1 MILKSKCKLYLQ
13 IALKCSRKCSCYFK
27 GLKPTRYW
35 SLLLFAFIQWSHALF
50 TGSKYNT
57 LDWEMVSSLFI
68 HNITS
73 PLLCFTYKKYGIKH
87 YRSKYF
93 EIFIYFSTPCVPSW
107 FSSRGRFTYLQ
118 HSRNAIFSLRYR
130 GAQLSLQILSLIYKI
145 KIIISIIGKK
155 CEQLKL

>member
-13 IALKCSRKCSCYFK
+13 IALKRSRTCSCYFK

-57 LDWEMVSSLFI
+57 LDWEMVSSSLFI

-93 EIFIYFSTPCVPSW
+93 EIFMYFSTPCVPSW

-118 HSRNAIFSLRYR
+118 HREMRSSPYGIEV
-130 GAQLSLQILSLIYKI
+130 LSLI
-145 KIIISIIGKK
+145 SSNPLFNL
-155 CEQLKL
+155 QN